1 MNDKASPPKKNTSE
15 SMKIIGWRE
24 KVALPDLG
32 ISELNAKI
40 DTGART
46 SALHALKIRSEMRD
60 GEEWISFHVPHLG
73 ERKSTRHSA
82 KVLDKRDIKN
92 TSGIVQTRYVIKTK
106 IVIGNRRWLIELS
119 LTDREKMK
127 HDLILGRTAI
137 KRHKILVA
145 PGQSYLAGQPLP
157 DLSRL
162 P

>member
-1 MNDKASPPKKNTSE
+1 MNETVSRKKTST
-15 SMKIIGWRE
+15 SDNRRVIGWRE

-32 ISELNAKI
+32 IAELKAKI

-46 SALHALKIRSEMRD
+46 SALHALDIRSEMRD
-60 GEEWISFHVPHLG
+60 SEEWITFYVPHLG
-73 ERKSTRHSA
+73 EHRSTRHSA

-92 TSGIVQTRYVIKTK
+92 TSGIVQTRYVIKTT

-119 LTDREKMK
+119 LTDREEMK

-137 KRHKILVA
+137 KRHKMLVA
-145 PGQSYLAGQPLP
+145 PGQSYLAGQPLS
-157 DLSRL
+157 DFSLL